1 MSNAVYPHALDS
13 FGTGK
18 IDWTTDTIMVQLLGA
33 GYTYSA
39 TDTNPTQLA
48 DTIGAAQLVGDNKF
62 VDRGEFHADAVTL
75 PTVAA
80 GSTVKAMVI
89 YQDTGVAADSIL
101 ISYMDTRSDS
111 GPINFATDGS
121 DVIVT
126 WAGNILF
133 KI

>member
-1 MSNAVYPHALDS
+1 MSNAVYPNALDS
-13 FGTGK
+13 FGRAL
-18 IDWTTDTIMVQLLGA
+18 INWPTDTIMVQLLGA
-33 GYTYSA
+33 GYTYDA
-39 TDTNPTQLA
+39 THRTPDDLA

-62 VDRGEFHADAVTL
+62 VDRGEFHADPVTL

-89 YQDTGVAADSIL
+89 YQDTGVPADSIL
-101 ISYMDTRSDS
+101 ISFMDTRSDS